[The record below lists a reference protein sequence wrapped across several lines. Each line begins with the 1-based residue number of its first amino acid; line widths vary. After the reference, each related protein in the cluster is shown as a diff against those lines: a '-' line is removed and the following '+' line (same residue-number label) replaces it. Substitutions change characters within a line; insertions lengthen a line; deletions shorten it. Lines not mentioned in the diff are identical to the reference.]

1 MPTSVDLNI
10 EKTTR
15 QSIDVSSNPMI
26 TLYCAG
32 EDMLTVSPKGFF
44 VRGQPVPQDDKEAQ
58 AVYSAFKQWLTWAQ
72 LNGQY

>member
-1 MPTSVDLNI
+1 MPTSADLNI

-15 QSIDVSSNPMI
+15 QSIDSSPNPTI

-32 EDMLTVSPKGFF
+32 EDMLTVSPTGFF
-44 VRGQPVPQDDKEAQ
+44 VRGQPIPQDDKEAL
-58 AVYSAFKQWLTWAQ
+58 AVYSAFKQWLTWAR